1 MSSQKELDHCYMNVA
16 LEFSKLSKA
25 QRKKVG
31 AVILTKQGIMIPG
44 TNGMPSGMSNL
55 CEDVMWNTKES
66 CIHAERN
73 CIIKAAREGVSILDG
88 TLYVTTSCCE
98 QCAAMIIQSG
108 IKRVVYLDEYRL
120 TEGLQLLK
128 DANILVEKFKF

>member
-1 MSSQKELDHCYMNVA
+1 MSTQQELDRCYMSVA
-16 LEFSKLSKA
+16 IEFSKLSKA

-31 AVILTKQGIMIPG
+31 SCLVTTQGSIVPG
-44 TNGMPSGMSNL
+44 VNGMPSGMSNI
-55 CEDVMWNTKES
+55 CEDMMWNTKEEVIHSELSSIIRCARNGIS
-66 CIHAERN
+66 CIDA
-73 CIIKAAREGVSILDG
+73 
-88 TLYVTTSCCE
+88 TLYVTLSPCLK
-98 QCAAMIIQSG
+98 CASLIIQSG

>member
-1 MSSQKELDHCYMNVA
+1 MSTQQELDICYMNVA
-16 LEFSKLSKA
+16 KGFALLSKA

-55 CEDVMWNTKES
+55 CEDVMWNTKEA

-88 TLYVTTSCCE
+88 TLYVTTSCCDLR
-98 QCAAMIIQSG
+98 AAMIIQSG

-120 TEGLQLLK
+120 AEGLQLLK
-128 DANILVEKFKF
+128 DSGIVTEKFKF